1 METIKYCK
9 VVDLVKKKKKKS
21 RLTVIENKLVVNS
34 WVREGRGMI
43 WGVRSDW

>member
-9 VVDLVKKKKKKS
+9 VVDLVKKKKS

-43 WGVRSDW
+43 WGVRSGW